1 MNKNDFRK
9 LALQRL
15 EDARVLLARRRYAG
29 AYYLSGYVVE
39 CALKVCIARRT
50 KRFDFPPEPNT
61 VRDMYVHDLTKLLKT
76 AGLDSRLKA
85 DFRTDKRLQANW
97 TLARDWNE
105 KSRYESWTRQ
115 QANDLLG
122 AVSDGKHGVLQ
133 WISRHW

>member
-15 EDARVLLARRRYAG
+15 EDARVLLSRRRYAG

-39 CALKVCIARRT
+39 CALKACIAQRT

-61 VRDMYVHDLTKLLKT
+61 VRDMYVHDLMKLLKT
-76 AGLDSRLKA
+76 AGLDSRLNA
-85 DFRTDKRLQANW
+85 DFRTDKKLQANW

-105 KSRYESWTRQ
+105 KSRYES
-115 QANDLLG
+115 
-122 AVSDGKHGVLQ
+122 
-133 WISRHW
+133 